1 MPYIAISYDKKIDQL
16 VKSLKMEA
24 YSVNLLE
31 SIAER
36 SICSQLLVMTE
47 RALSGGFDLE
57 KKLSMN
63 NNLLEK
69 QSKDAEESV
78 LSAFEL

>member
-1 MPYIAISYDKKIDQL
+1 MYVASHSPSIASFGFL
-16 VKSLKMEA
+16 VESC
-24 YSVNLLE
+24 LE